1 MHSKLRNRYI
11 DLIEQTFDWPTLDF
25 KLMNNHL
32 YFHDI
37 PLMEVMEKFGSPI
50 KITYL
55 PKISAKIR
63 MANELFNNEIKKQNY
78 QGTYTFCYCTK
89 SSHFSF
95 ILDEVIKAGAHIET
109 SSAYDM
115 DIVDD
120 LYNKGKLTKDH
131 FIVCN
136 GYKRMLYTKKIVKLI
151 KAGMKNLIPVLDNM
165 EELEGYETLLDEP
178 FDVGIRIAA
187 DEEPNFQFYTSRL
200 GIRYKDILGF
210 YKRRIA
216 YNSKVNLRMLHFFIN
231 TGIRDNIYYWNEL
244 AKCVNVY
251 CDLKERCPSLEI
263 LNIGGGFPVPHSL
276 NFEYDFEYMVGEIIS
291 NIQQI
296 CESRDVPVPNIF
308 TEFGSYTVG
317 ESGAIIFSVLGQK
330 QQNDTE
336 LWYMIDNSFITTI
349 PDAWGLGERFIL
361 LAVNNWDQECQPV
374 NLGGLTCD
382 SMDYYNSEAHM
393 NKVFLPRIPTGEK
406 LYIGFFNT
414 GAYQDPLSGYGG
426 VKHCL
431 IPAPQHVIIDKD
443 ENGNFTYKLYK
454 DEQPSESM
462 LKLLG
467 YKNGD

>member
-1 MHSKLRNRYI
+1 MKNRYI
-11 DLIEQTFDWPTLDF
+11 DLIEQTFDWPALDF
-25 KLMNNHL
+25 KLVNNHL

-37 PLMEVMEKFGSPI
+37 PLMEVIERFGSPL

-55 PKISAKIR
+55 PKISSQIQKAKRI
-63 MANELFNNEIKKQNY
+63 FNQAIKKLDY
-78 QGTYTFCYCTK
+78 KGEYIYCYCTK

-95 ILDEVIKAGAHIET
+95 ILDEVLKNDSHIET

-115 DIVDD
+115 DIVEY
-120 LYNKGKLTKDH
+120 LFRQGKINKDTYV
-131 FIVCN
+131 ICN
-136 GYKRMLYTKKIVKLI
+136 GYKRQQYQDNIVKLI
-151 KAGMKNLIPVLDNM
+151 KEGLTKIIPILDNM
-165 EELEGYETLLDEP
+165 EELDFYEQSLDET
-178 FDVGIRIAA
+178 FDIGIRIAT

-216 YNSKVNLRMLHFFIN
+216 YNSKLRLKMLHFFIN
-231 TGIRDNIYYWNEL
+231 TGIKDNIYYWNEL
-244 AKCVNVY
+244 SKCVNVY
-251 CDLKERCPSLEI
+251 CDLKERCPSLDS

-276 NFEYDFEYMVGEIIS
+276 GFDYDFEYMVEEVIS

-317 ESGAIIFSVLGQK
+317 ESGAAIFSVLGQK

-336 LWYMIDNSFITTI
+336 LWYMIDNSFITTL

-361 LAVNNWDQECQPV
+361 LAVNLWDQECQAV

-382 SMDYYNSEAHM
+382 SMDYYNSEAHL
-393 NKVFLPRIPTGEK
+393 NKVFMPKIPPEEK
-406 LYIGFFNT
+406 LNIGFFNT

-431 IPAPQHVIIDKD
+431 IPAPQHIIIDKD
-443 ENGNFTYKLYK
+443 EKGQFVYKIYK
-454 DEQPSESM
+454 NEQPSDSM

-467 YKNGD
+467 YENGFSQ